1 MEGRRKKEIWEVG
14 RLEVVYNNPT
24 LLPRTRTGMTNLC
37 GPYLQIKE
45 VAANVP
51 LLETKIRDNDFKLKP
66 FNIRKLMKLDCSCS
80 QCFILYF
87 VSLSQDVTL
96 WPRLGW
102 NLLGRQLGLSCLGE
116 CPGL

>member
-24 LLPRTRTGMTNLC
+24 LLPRTRTGVTSLC

-51 LLETKIRDNDFKLKP
+51 LLETKIRDNYFKLKP
-66 FNIRKLMKLDCSCS
+66 FQHKKIDEVRLFMQSVFHPLF
-80 QCFILYF
+80 CFFKPGCYF
-87 VSLSQDVTL
+87 VAQA
-96 WPRLGW
+96 
-102 NLLGRQLGLSCLGE
+102 GLELTR
-116 CPGL
+116 